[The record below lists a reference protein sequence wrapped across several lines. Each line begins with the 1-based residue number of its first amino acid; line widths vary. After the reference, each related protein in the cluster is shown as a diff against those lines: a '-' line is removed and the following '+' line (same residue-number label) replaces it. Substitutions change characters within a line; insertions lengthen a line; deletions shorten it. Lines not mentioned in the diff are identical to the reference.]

1 MKNYPLKLT
10 CKTTNE
16 KPIDTSS
23 DEEDDWNTF

>member
-10 CKTTNE
+10 CITLSE
-16 KPIDTSS
+16 KPVETSS